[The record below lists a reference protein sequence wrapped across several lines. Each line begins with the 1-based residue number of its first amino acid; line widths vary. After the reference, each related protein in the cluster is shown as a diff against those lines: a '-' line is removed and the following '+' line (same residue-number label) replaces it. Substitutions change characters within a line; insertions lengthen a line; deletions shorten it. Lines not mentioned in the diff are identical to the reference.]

1 MTILKFLVFLLILA
15 VVVIFAT
22 LYRNDANLLQEPGI
36 SQRLKIFLTTN
47 VAKTEDDHILP
58 ELRTPVFQEDASRL
72 FGRIVHEATEMGWTV
87 SSLITSGVPFLS
99 QSAQWMAISS
109 FCGKKRSRPSLS
121 IFDRNVG
128 YHVLLSGFDGS
139 SGSAERNSS
148 V

>member
-15 VVVIFAT
+15 VVAMFAT

-72 FGRIVHEATEMGWTV
+72 FGRIPVKG
-87 SSLITSGVPFLS
+87 TSVPP
-99 QSAQWMAISS
+99 A
-109 FCGKKRSRPSLS
+109 
-121 IFDRNVG
+121 
-128 YHVLLSGFDGS
+128 YT
-139 SGSAERNSS
+139 
-148 V
+148 